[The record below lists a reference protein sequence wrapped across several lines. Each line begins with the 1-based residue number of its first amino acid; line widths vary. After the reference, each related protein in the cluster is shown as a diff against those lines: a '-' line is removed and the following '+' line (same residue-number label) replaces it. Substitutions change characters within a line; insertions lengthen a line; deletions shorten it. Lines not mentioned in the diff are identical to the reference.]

1 MKILICYISTGIYN
15 DNYEKFYNSIQN
27 FLPGIEKKILTISDI
42 EHKSDYHYY
51 ISHAPWPIVT
61 LLKFWYISEALKTID
76 LTDIIYIMYVNANAR
91 FINKDQEFNNRF
103 ICELQNN
110 DLLFSYHHGSDK
122 EEYEKYIVG
131 GFSIGKKDSY
141 IELCNIH
148 NKVTLNNLNNCHIP
162 EFHDETVLNKIYHN
176 GSLNKFNLH
185 IEHYIMTDPKNESQ
199 SKYVYMRKK
208 YGYQAILYCENTKK
222 NRNETY

>member
-15 DNYEKFYNSIQN
+15 ENYEKFYNSIPR
-27 FLPGIEKKILTISDI
+27 FLPGIEKKILAISDI
-42 EHKSDYHYY
+42 EHKSDYHHY

-76 LTDIIYIMYVNANAR
+76 LSDITHIMYVNANAR
-91 FINKDQEFNNRF
+91 FMCKDQKFNNRF
-103 ICELQNN
+103 IHNLQNN
-110 DLLFSYHHGSDK
+110 DLLFSYHHGGDGGTFND
-122 EEYEKYIVG
+122 YIVG

-141 IELCNIH
+141 IELCDIH
-148 NKVTLNNLNNCHIP
+148 NKVTLDNLNNCYVP
-162 EFHDETVLNKIYHN
+162 QFHDETVLNKIYHD

-185 IEHYIMTDPKNESQ
+185 IEHYIMTDPKNELS
-199 SKYVYMRKK
+199 SIYVCLRKK

-222 NRNETY
+222 NRNETH